1 MKKILNQWLLPLL
14 LLYACQVGKAQQ
26 STYTKNTDQG
36 KIYHVNYWISGGL
49 VLTGAIT
56 SQIGLNKVNGKEGIE
71 EDYLPVIVE
80 KGIAKFDQWSLR
92 QNTDKMREAAETSDK
107 IFLGGIALPLILFID
122 KDIRQRWYDIGLM
135 YAEAQMLNSNF
146 YSWSPLGPTFV
157 ERYRPAV
164 YYENL
169 PLEERNYGR
178 LRNSFYSGHTATV
191 AVGTFFT
198 AKVYADY
205 HPELGGKKY
214 IFYGLALIPP
224 TAVGIYRIKAL
235 RHFPSDIIIGGIVG
249 AGIGFLIPELHK
261 KWQNKISVS
270 ATYSSEV
277 KGAGMVLRF

>member
-1 MKKILNQWLLPLL
+1 MKKIIYQSAWVVVFLFVLQDGKTQPSQNTANQEDK
-14 LLYACQVGKAQQ
+14 V
-26 STYTKNTDQG
+26 
-36 KIYHVNYWISGGL
+36 YHLNYWISGGL

-56 SQIGLNKVNGKEGIE
+56 SQIGLSRVNGKDGIE
-71 EDYLPVIVE
+71 EDYLPTIVA
-80 KGIAKFDQWSLR
+80 KGIGKFDQWSLR

-107 IFLGGIALPLILFID
+107 IFLGGIAMPLVLFLD
-122 KDIRQRWYDIGLM
+122 KKIRKRWYDIGLM

-146 YSWSPLGPTFV
+146 YSWSPAGPTFV

-198 AKVYADY
+198 AKVYSDY
-205 HPELGGKKY
+205 HPELGAKKY
-214 IFYGLALIPP
+214 ILYGIALVPA
-224 TAVGIYRIKAL
+224 TLVGIYRIKAL
-235 RHFPSDIIIGGIVG
+235 RHFPSDVVIGGIVG
-249 AGIGFLIPELHK
+249 AGIGILIPELHR

-270 ATYSSEV
+270 ATYNTQV
-277 KGAGMVLRF
+277 KGAGFVYRF

>member
-1 MKKILNQWLLPLL
+1 MKKILHYYLFFVLFGCL
-14 LLYACQVGKAQQ
+14 CQNGQAQQ
-26 STYTKNTDQG
+26 SIVEKEIIPE
-36 KIYHVNYWISGGL
+36 KVYHLNYWVSGGL
-49 VLTGAIT
+49 VLTSAIT
-56 SQIGLNKVNGKEGIE
+56 SQIGLSRVNGKDGIE
-71 EDYLPVIVE
+71 EDHLPLIVG
-80 KGIAKFDQWSLR
+80 KGIGKFDQWSLR
-92 QNTDKMREAAETSDK
+92 QNTGKMREAAEISDK
-107 IFLGGIALPLILFID
+107 IFFGGIAMPLILFLD
-122 KDIRQRWYDIGLM
+122 KEIRHRWYDIGLM

-146 YSWSPLGPTFV
+146 YSWSPAGPNFI

-198 AKVYADY
+198 AKVFTDY
-205 HPELGGKKY
+205 HPGLGAKKY

-235 RHFPSDIIIGGIVG
+235 RHFPSDVVIGGIVG
-249 AGIGFLIPELHK
+249 IGIGLLIPELHR
-261 KWQNKISVS
+261 KWQNKISIS
-270 ATYSSEV
+270 ATYNSDV